1 MAYTSC
7 TQKIAASIQGSCDKP
22 IVPGYTGRGVLID
35 LTDSITWT
43 VDASNPRIISN
54 IAVASPAKFIAID
67 NVWTDAY
74 TGSNTASNNEN
85 GRSSFTKTF
94 TFRVPLRG
102 AEVSKDIIEPL
113 MNSSLGFAVVLEKDD
128 RVGDGS
134 YEIVGYLKG
143 LKANADGITRNEY
156 ENGADW
162 MITMST
168 NEQFAEVVLFD
179 TDYATTQDTFETML
193 TNTY

>member
-1 MAYTSC
+1 MSYTSC
-7 TQKIAASIQGSCDKP
+7 TTKIANSIQGSCTQP

-35 LTDSITWT
+35 LTSDITWT
-43 VDASNPRIISN
+43 VDATNPRVITGIS
-54 IAVASPAKFIAID
+54 IASPDKFVAID
-67 NVWTDAY
+67 NVWTDAF

-102 AEVSKDIIEPL
+102 AATSKDIIEPL

-128 RVGDGS
+128 RSGDGS

-179 TDYATTQDTFETML
+179 TNYATTQAAFETML

>member
-7 TQKIAASIQGSCDKP
+7 TTKIADSIQGSCTQP

-35 LTDSITWT
+35 LTSDITWT
-43 VDASNPRIISN
+43 VDATNPRVITGIS
-54 IAVASPAKFIAID
+54 IASPDKFVAID
-67 NVWTDAY
+67 NVWTDAF
-74 TGSNTASNNEN
+74 TGSNTASNADN
-85 GRSSFTKTF
+85 GRNSFTKTF

-102 AEVSKDIIEPL
+102 AAASKDIIEPL

-128 RVGDGS
+128 RSGDGS

-179 TDYATTQDTFETML
+179 TNYATTLAAFETML